1 MDDFNDSE
9 SGFINEP
16 DKEFGVTTGLTDV
29 EILRISRINVIA
41 RGRRFGRRWLLKA
54 LRPELRESPSYRRQ
68 LQKEFEIHSR
78 LHNPAVVQA
87 VSFEEVEGL
96 GMCIVEEWIEGKNLH
111 NLLQEGKLSKGD
123 RRRIM
128 REIILAVGYLHAHGV
143 IHRDLKPSNVM
154 IRNAGQGVVLI
165 DFGLADTDDYVEL
178 KQAAG
183 TPGFISPE
191 QENEQHASITDDIYS
206 LGVIMKELSP
216 EYVGIATRC
225 TGPLNKRPK
234 DTTALLDMI
243 QRKDRAPKIFGISFA
258 IMLFISLAIIAGIR
272 IHSLSRSAREAEKFI
287 SAAQTAAD
295 NAQERV
301 SELSETNRRHA
312 SQVAQLTDSLHMVK
326 ERMNKAEME
335 LEAAEQY
342 TKMREQAYQEGCKM
356 IDKELQ
362 RFDKKSFPIIKA
374 SPTTFGDSLKILTQR
389 LKSISDSSAGM
400 NKYPIF
406 SLTDRKKIRED
417 IYYYA
422 LCEFTPYNDKW
433 LKEIYPSYN

>member
-54 LRPELRESPSYRRQ
+54 LRSELRESPSYRRQ

-87 VSFEEVEGL
+87 VSFEDVEGL

-191 QENEQHASITDDIYS
+191 QENEQHANISDDIYS

-216 EYVGIATRC
+216 EYVGIATR
-225 TGPLNKRPK
+225 
-234 DTTALLDMI
+234 
-243 QRKDRAPKIFGISFA
+243 
-258 IMLFISLAIIAGIR
+258 
-272 IHSLSRSAREAEKFI
+272 
-287 SAAQTAAD
+287 
-295 NAQERV
+295 
-301 SELSETNRRHA
+301 
-312 SQVAQLTDSLHMVK
+312 
-326 ERMNKAEME
+326 
-335 LEAAEQY
+335 
-342 TKMREQAYQEGCKM
+342 
-356 IDKELQ
+356 
-362 RFDKKSFPIIKA
+362 
-374 SPTTFGDSLKILTQR
+374 
-389 LKSISDSSAGM
+389 
-400 NKYPIF
+400 
-406 SLTDRKKIRED
+406 
-417 IYYYA
+417 
-422 LCEFTPYNDKW
+422 
-433 LKEIYPSYN
+433 